1 MYPKSYSFRTI
12 CQRIIH
18 HSFRSSTMQ
27 SRFLISSLLF
37 MFPLISVAG
46 GNTNRMT
53 RETYISLH
61 KEDAV
66 NDMKRTRVPAS
77 ITLAQALLESE
88 DGNSTLATEANNHFG
103 IKCAD
108 WIGPTFTKD
117 DDKQD
122 ECFRKYSSVLESYD
136 DHSNFLHTRD
146 RYASLFTLDITD
158 FKGWAKGLKK
168 AGYATNP
175 QYAERLIKIIE
186 DNQLNLLDEG
196 KDLPLIA
203 SVPVDKQVKVITE
216 EPIIKREEK
225 KIPASSNE
233 VDIFAKRKV
242 FNKNGIEYVIAKK
255 GDSFKSLSKEL
266 ELGYWQLPKYNE
278 MDSNSAIVEGQ
289 IVYIKPKNSTAS
301 TTFYVTKDGDTIH
314 SISQE
319 LGIKSKYIYKWNN
332 FSKDQEVQSGQK
344 IWLAD
349 HLSDL

>member
-1 MYPKSYSFRTI
+1 
-12 CQRIIH
+12 
-18 HSFRSSTMQ
+18 MQ
-27 SRFLISSLLF
+27 SRFLISYSLIIL
-37 MFPLISVAG
+37 PLISFAG
-46 GNTNRMT
+46 GNSDRMT

-61 KEDAV
+61 KDDAV
-66 NDMKRTRVPAS
+66 NDMKRTKVPAS

-122 ECFRKYSSVLESYD
+122 ECFRKYNSVLESYD

-146 RYASLFTLDITD
+146 RYASLFTLDMTD
-158 FKGWAKGLKK
+158 YKGWAKGLKK

-203 SVPVDKQVKVITE
+203 CAPVDNKINVSTE
-216 EPIIKREEK
+216 VPIIKKEERK
-225 KIPASSNE
+225 FFVSSNE

-242 FNKNGIEYVIAKK
+242 FSKNGIEYVIAKK

-289 IVYIKPKNSTAS
+289 VIYIKPKNSAAS
-301 TTFYVTKDGDTIH
+301 TTFYVAKDGDTIH

-344 IWLAD
+344 IWLEN
-349 HLSDL
+349 HTSDL